1 MSTRFSIMV
10 TGALPMKDYVPLAQQ
25 VEAYGFAQMHIA
37 DDLVFRPAWPILTM
51 IAMNTSRLQI
61 GPFIVTP
68 QVANPVYHAANLAAL
83 DELSGGRMV
92 CGVGRGGF
100 NPLLG
105 IVGAPKPVKMLKEAW
120 LLMTRMLEGNREPF
134 DGEFF
139 KATADLF
146 FQFDV
151 QRMIPLFIGT
161 WGPQM
166 ARMAGSIAPG
176 IKIDCSASPEHIGE
190 LRRQF
195 IAGAEAA
202 GRDTSAIEI
211 IAGPLASIDED
222 AAAAE
227 DNIRGMLALL
237 QPFLAPMTFAA
248 GISQEEIDAAYGAFT
263 AGEVERA
270 KALVTDKA
278 VRAFSLTGTPHQVIG
293 QIEAMIA
300 GGADHIAFGPPLGP
314 DPAKSL
320 KLIGEKIL
328 PHFQQ
333 KYGH

>member
-1 MSTRFSIMV
+1 MRTRFSIMV
-10 TGALPMKDYVPLAQQ
+10 TGALPMQDYVPLARQI
-25 VEAYGFAQMHIA
+25 EDYGFSQIHVA

-51 IAMNTSRLQI
+51 IAMNTRRLQL

-68 QVANPVYHAANLAAL
+68 QVAHPVYHAANLAAL

-92 CGVGRGGF
+92 CGIGRGGF

-105 IVGAPKPVKMLKEAW
+105 ITQPVRPVKMLKEAW
-120 LLMTRMLEGNREPF
+120 RLMDRMLAGGRQPF
-134 DGEFF
+134 EGEFF
-139 KATADLF
+139 KATSDLY

-151 QRMIPLFIGT
+151 PRAIPLFIGT
-161 WGPQM
+161 WGHQM
-166 ARMAGSIAPG
+166 ARMAGGIAPG
-176 IKIDCSASPEHIGE
+176 IKIDCTASPTHIAE
-190 LRRQF
+190 LRGEF

-202 GRDTSAIEI
+202 GRDSSAIEI

-222 AAAAE
+222 RAAAE
-227 DNIRGMLALL
+227 DKIRGMLALL

-248 GISQEEIDAAYGAFT
+248 GITQDEIDAAYGAFT
-263 AGEVERA
+263 AGDIAKA

-278 VRAFSLTGTPHQVIG
+278 IRAFSLTGTPGDVIG

-314 DPAKSL
+314 DPTRSL
-320 KLIGEKIL
+320 QLIGERIL
-328 PHFQQ
+328 PHFR
-333 KYGH
+333 GTGR

>member
-25 VEAYGFAQMHIA
+25 VEAYGFSQIHIA

-51 IAMNTSRLQI
+51 IAMGTKHLQL

-105 IVGAPKPVKMLKEAW
+105 ITNPVKPVKMLKEAW
-120 LLMTRMLEGNREPF
+120 QVMTRMLEGSRETF
-134 DGEFF
+134 NGEFF
-139 KATADLF
+139 TATDDLY

-151 QRMIPLFIGT
+151 PRTIPLFIGT
-161 WGPQM
+161 WGHQM
-166 ARMAGSIAPG
+166 AKMAGTIAPG
-176 IKIDCSASPEHIGE
+176 IKIDCTASPTHIGE
-190 LRRQF
+190 LRAQF
-195 IAGAEAA
+195 LAGAAAA
-202 GRDTSAIEI
+202 GRDASSIEI

-222 AAAAE
+222 RAAAE

-237 QPFLAPMTFAA
+237 QPFLAPMTCAA
-248 GISQEEIDAAYGAFT
+248 GISQEEVDAAYSAFT
-263 AGEVERA
+263 AGDVARA

-278 VRAFSLTGTPHQVIG
+278 IKAFSLTGTPGDVIG
-293 QIEAMIA
+293 QIEAMID

-314 DPAKSL
+314 DPARSL
-320 KLIGEKIL
+320 TLIGEKIL
-328 PHFQQ
+328 PHFR
-333 KYGH
+333 GRRP

>member
-146 FQFDV
+146 FQFEV
-151 QRMIPLFIGT
+151 QRVIPLFIGT

-195 IAGAEAA
+195 ITGAEAA

-248 GISQEEIDAAYGAFT
+248 GISQEEIDAAYEAFT

-278 VRAFSLTGTPHQVIG
+278 IRAFSLTGTPHQVIG

>member
-51 IAMNTSRLQI
+51 IAMNTTRLQI

-105 IVGAPKPVKMLKEAW
+105 ITNAPKPVKMLKEAW
-120 LLMTRMLEGNREPF
+120 QLMTRMLEGNREPF

-146 FQFDV
+146 FQFEV
-151 QRMIPLFIGT
+151 KRAIPLFIGT

-176 IKIDCSASPEHIGE
+176 IKIDCTASPSHIAE
-190 LRRQF
+190 LRSQF

-222 AAAAE
+222 RAAAE

-248 GISQEEIDAAYGAFT
+248 GISQEEVDAAYEAFT
-263 AGEVERA
+263 AGNVEHA

-278 VRAFSLTGTPHQVIG
+278 VRAFSLTGTPTDVIG
-293 QIEAMIA
+293 QIEAMID

-320 KLIGEKIL
+320 QLIGEKIL
-328 PHFQQ
+328 PHFQNRT
-333 KYGH
+333 GR